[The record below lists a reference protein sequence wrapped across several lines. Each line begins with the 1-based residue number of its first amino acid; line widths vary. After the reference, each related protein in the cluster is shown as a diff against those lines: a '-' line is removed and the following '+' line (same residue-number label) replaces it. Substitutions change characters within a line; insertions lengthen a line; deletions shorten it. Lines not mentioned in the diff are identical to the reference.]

1 MVCSVTVLSPALWSI
16 HDQTPLPRLGLVDL
30 DTGEINQP
38 LARPFR
44 GSAAQGPNSL
54 GERSYCGPNAPN
66 GHGIHHYYFGVYAL
80 ATEVH
85 GELTREVFLD
95 A

>member
-1 MVCSVTVLSPALWSI
+1 MVCSVTVLSPALGSI
-16 HDQTPLPRLGLVDL
+16 HDQNSLPRLELVDL
-30 DTGEINQP
+30 DTGEIKQP
-38 LARPFR
+38 LAHPCRR
-44 GSAAQGPNSL
+44 SAAHGPNSV
-54 GERSYCGPNAPN
+54 GERSYCGPNAPI

-85 GELTREVFLD
+85 GEPTREVFLD